1 MCKALENDE
10 ITVSGDEVRE
20 LCDLVDNVLAFRR
33 AQALLKEAGTD
44 ASFLEP
50 HMHRACERLEQL
62 SNRMLE
68 RN

>member
-1 MCKALENDE
+1 MCEARKDE

-20 LCDLVDNVLAFRR
+20 LCDMVDDLIAYRRVQKLLA
-33 AQALLKEAGTD
+33 EAGTD

-50 HMHRACERLEQL
+50 CTRRACERLEQL
-62 SNRMLE
+62 SNRMQE